1 MNPRLAWLGVAAF
14 LLASIAMLPVRWI
27 AWMLPAQV
35 QCASWSGSVWS
46 GQCTG
51 LVVQQAGPELTAE
64 MLRWRLHPASLLRWT
79 IKATI
84 SVRTEQGTGSG
95 VAELGRNGRLAIEDL
110 AVSALFDRR
119 LATMLAEG
127 WQGQLETKDLT
138 VRLQDNTLQAL
149 HGEIALLDFKDAQGA
164 SLGSYRLTF
173 PRSATP
179 PFMGTLQDTG
189 GPLAFTAQVTIHG
202 DRRWQLEGLI
212 TPRLDASQALRN
224 RLEILGAADST
235 GRYRLSSEGTF
246 R

>member
-14 LLASIAMLPVRWI
+14 ALALIVMLPVRWI

-35 QCASWSGSVWS
+35 QCARWSGSVWR
-46 GQCTG
+46 GQCSG
-51 LVVQQAGPELTAE
+51 LVLQQGDPALAAE
-64 MLRWRLHPASLLRWT
+64 MLRWTLHPASLLRLT

-84 SVRTEQGTGSG
+84 SVRTDQGTGSG
-95 VAELGRNGRLAIEDL
+95 VAEVGRNGRLAVEDL

-127 WQGQLETKDLT
+127 WRGQLETKDLT
-138 VRLQDNTLQAL
+138 VRLHGNTLQAL
-149 HGEIALLDFKDAQGA
+149 HGEIALLDFMDAQGV

-173 PRSATP
+173 PRAAAP
-179 PFMGTLQDTG
+179 PFIGTLQDTA
-189 GPLAFTAQVTIHG
+189 GPLAFTASVTIHG

-212 TPRLDASQALRN
+212 TPRPDASPALRN
-224 RLEILGAADST
+224 RLEILGAADSS

-246 R
+246 K